1 MGLLAKMTTARITQP
16 VTVPAARWLSQR
28 DGADVL
34 TDGEFLAAACMSA
47 VCGTEVGK
55 AESPALDTRG
65 RTASS
70 QISASSLRSL
80 LQVSRAGSGVRISCG
95 AVHKAG
101 AFVPDWELMV
111 QPAGEGQA
119 DLTVRRSR
127 TLDGKLINGDLLVR
141 VRDAV
146 GRVLEGPCPVATRAG
161 QPDPAELVRASV
173 MRAESWL
180 SHDRSPFA
188 GDHFLPLP
196 PAYTQTPR
204 IDLPPGTA
212 NAVADAGLRSG
223 FPCSRGE
230 GSRLASFDLS
240 GGRRSAAARLE
251 VVADQAGE
259 RIEIHA
265 GGDGSPVG
273 AQRTFRAAMTILRR
287 AAVLAK
293 DAAPAA
299 TQALDRYVSACVEG
313 YTSADRLRDF
323 QPVWDK
329 ETPADVVPTSA
340 GLPVAIIART
350 SATGLFGN
358 LSCAQAW
365 LLVQQRTFLVR
376 SGRARVPA
384 FLSRRPAFFK
394 GENGLLQ
401 ARLRYMSFNGGT
413 RPDQMGSDLG
423 TGDSCCFWECRVR
436 SQPDG
441 TAALVVDAISQT
453 DGVIGYGA
461 ELLTLMRAFCWSL
474 SCVDPEARF
483 TTLHL

>member
-1 MGLLAKMTTARITQP
+1 VGLLAKMATARITQP
-16 VTVPAARWLSQR
+16 VTVPVAGWLSQR
-28 DGADVL
+28 DGAGLL
-34 TDGEFLAAACMSA
+34 TGREFLTAACMSA

-55 AESPALDTRG
+55 AESPALEAHG

-70 QISASSLRSL
+70 EISGSSLRSL
-80 LQVSRAGSGVRISCG
+80 LQVSRVDSGARISCG
-95 AVHKAG
+95 AVGRAG
-101 AFVPDWELMV
+101 AFVPDWELLV
-111 QPAGEGQA
+111 QPTGDSQA
-119 DLTVRRSR
+119 AVTVRRSR

-146 GRVLEGPCPVATRAG
+146 GQVLAGPCPVASRAG
-161 QPDPAELVRASV
+161 QPDPGELVRVSV
-173 MRAESWL
+173 MRAKSWL
-180 SHDRSPFA
+180 SNDRSPFA

-196 PAYTQTPR
+196 SAYTQTPR

-212 NAVADAGLRSG
+212 GAVADAALRSEY
-223 FPCSRGE
+223 PCARGE
-230 GSRLASFDLS
+230 GSRMASFDLS
-240 GGRRSAAARLE
+240 GGRRSATARLD

-265 GGDGSPVG
+265 GGEGSAVG

-287 AAVLAK
+287 VAVLVK

-299 TQALDRYVSACVEG
+299 TETLDGYVSACVEG
-313 YTSADRLRDF
+313 YTSADRLPDF

-329 ETPADVVPTSA
+329 EIPADVVPVGA
-340 GLPVAIIART
+340 GLPVAITART
-350 SATGLFGN
+350 SATGLFDR
-358 LSCAQAW
+358 LYCAQAW
-365 LLVQQRTFLVR
+365 LLVQQRSFLVR
-376 SGRARVPA
+376 SGRTRVPA

-394 GENGLLQ
+394 GENGRLQ
-401 ARLRYMSFNGGT
+401 ARLSYMSFNGGT
-413 RPDQMGSDLG
+413 RPDQTGSDLG
-423 TGDSCCFWECRVR
+423 TGDSCRFWECRVR

-461 ELLTLMRAFCWSL
+461 ELLTLMRAFCWSV
-474 SCVDPEARF
+474 SCVDPEARL